1 MNARPEVAI
10 VAWPA
15 RTSMEEKMPKPR
27 KKTVPN
33 SGRAHLTL
41 RAKSNPRNGRQH
53 AQEGA
58 QVLDLSRYAI
68 GTRLRHAR
76 LMRGSRLKDVADAAG
91 CSESLV
97 SKIENN
103 KIEPSLQVL
112 HKLCTVLKIG
122 LGELFTRQEEDA
134 PVVTRAGQRSR
145 IEMDP
150 VRRGNGILMERVI
163 PYAKGHLLQSNIHV
177 DRAGRVE
184 FWPDLAR
191 GRRGRL
197 RHCRRDRAFPRRQGL
212 SAFGRRHVL
221 FPVGSRSWLPEPRK
235 ERGAHSVREHAADLL
250 EFPVDQVT

>member
-1 MNARPEVAI
+1 MLRARPDLDG
-10 VAWPA
+10 
-15 RTSMEEKMPKPR
+15 RKMPKPR
-27 KKTVPN
+27 KKAVPN
-33 SGRAHLTL
+33 SGRAHLAL
-41 RAKSNPRNGRQH
+41 RAKSNPRNGRQ
-53 AQEGA
+53 QEGA

-177 DRAGRVE
+177 IAPGGSS
-184 FWPDLAR
+184 F
-191 GRRGRL
+191 
-197 RHCRRDRAFPRRQGL
+197 GL
-212 SAFGRRHVL
+212 ISHEGEE
-221 FPVGSRSWLPEPRK
+221 VG
-235 ERGAHSVREHAADLL
+235 
-250 EFPVDQVT
+250 